1 MNIEIVLNT
10 DEARSLIYAIKNRI
24 TYLKDIRCNL
34 EDYKDADEKTLKDVK
49 SFNNYADEQIKD
61 LQNILKQIAEENMY
75 LKEIV

>member
-10 DEARSLIYAIKNRI
+10 DEARSLIFAIKNRI
-24 TYLKDIRCNL
+24 AYLKDIRCNL

>member
-10 DEARSLIYAIKNRI
+10 DEARYLLYAIKNRI
-24 TYLKDIRCNL
+24 VYLKDIKCDFG
-34 EDYKDADEKTLKDVK
+34 DYENADEKTLKDVK